1 MLLPP
6 PPCPPRH
13 CHLRPLPHTAAPDA
27 VAAALDRLA
36 GYDDPAGVGDGGA
49 AVVGIHCGGGGTIP
63 WEAVSRG
70 DGAQRSWI
78 RSPFHS

>member
-1 MLLPP
+1 MLPP

-13 CHLRPLPHTAAPDA
+13 CHPRPHTAAPDA
-27 VAAALDRLA
+27 VAAALDRLV
-36 GYDDPAGVGDGGA
+36 GGDPAGVGDGGA
-49 AVVGIHCGGGGTIP
+49 AVVGIPGGGGTTP

-70 DGAQRSWI
+70 DGAQKSWI